1 MARGVGEVGG
11 GGGTG
16 CSGYVLNVR
25 SGEGERDTKRGR
37 AEGCSKSWIFCDN
50 VTIESP

>member
-25 SGEGERDTKRGR
+25 SGEERGILKEEGRRGVPNL
-37 AEGCSKSWIFCDN
+37 GYFVI
-50 VTIESP
+50 T